1 MKSFI
6 LSFSVTALICIFFMS
21 LFEKKSLHYIR
32 TLPDSVFIAIAVV
45 FFAAYIL
52 ALYWGI
58 TGIIREQCLFNFLG
72 ICFSFFGLCIYFLGF
87 VMNNGSG
94 KETPNQFD
102 HDISKIETNQR
113 IALEELLRQTNTK
126 AEGLQCTNYW
136 GMYKNPAEFVIC
148 IQKGNIISL
157 QIKNK
162 PVNDVKIV
170 TKFTHLSWLILE
182 NCDLKSIAELR
193 LPELDRLS
201 VKGNQLTS
209 LTGFENEPKVSW
221 FDFGNNPII
230 DSSSLETH
238 PNKSLYINR

>member
-21 LFEKKSLHYIR
+21 LFEKKSYAVIR
-32 TLPDSVFIAIAVV
+32 SLPDSIFIILMVV

-58 TGIIREQCLFNFLG
+58 TGIIREERLFNFLG

-87 VMNNGSG
+87 VMNSGNG

-102 HDISKIETNQR
+102 HDITKIETSQR
-113 IALEELLRQTNTK
+113 VALEELLRQTNTK
-126 AEGLQCTNYW
+126 AADLQCTNYW
-136 GMYKNPAEFVIC
+136 DMYKNPAEFVIC

-162 PVNDVKIV
+162 PVNDVKTV
-170 TKFTHLSWLILE
+170 TKFTHLMWLILE
-182 NCDLKSIAELR
+182 NCELKSIAELK

-201 VKGNQLTS
+201 VKDNQLTS
-209 LTGFENEPKVSW
+209 LAGFENEPKVSW
-221 FDFGNNPII
+221 FDFGNNPVT
-230 DSSSLETH
+230 DSSALETH
-238 PNKSLYINR
+238 PNKSLYISR

>member
-1 MKSFI
+1 MKSLI
-6 LSFSVTALICIFFMS
+6 LSSSVTAFIFILFMS
-21 LFEKKSLHYIR
+21 LFEKNAFHTIR
-32 TLPDSVFIAIAVV
+32 RLPDSILIIIIIA
-45 FFAAYIL
+45 FFAAYL
-52 ALYWGI
+52 LSLYWGI
-58 TGIIREQCLFNFLG
+58 TGIIKGQRLFNLLG
-72 ICFSFFGLCIYFLGF
+72 IGFSLFGLCIYVLGYM
-87 VMNNGSG
+87 VNSGGG

-102 HDISKIETNQR
+102 RDITKIENNQG
-113 IALEELLRQTNTK
+113 IALEELLQQTNTK
-126 AEGLQCTNYW
+126 PENLQCTNYW

-162 PVNDVKIV
+162 PVNDVKTV
-170 TKFTHLSWLILE
+170 TKFPHLSWLILE
-182 NCDLKSIAELR
+182 NCDLKSIADLK

-221 FDFGNNPII
+221 IDYGNNPII
-230 DSSSLETH
+230 DSSAITTH